1 MTDPSRTAADMM
13 AMHRQQ
19 IETQNE
25 RAGRYDA
32 ENIFEHLMEKVKSF
46 QRRLSEDEE
55 IGLRLANF
63 GEAVYRGTASYTV
76 NRIQEP

>member
-13 AMHRQQ
+13 AM